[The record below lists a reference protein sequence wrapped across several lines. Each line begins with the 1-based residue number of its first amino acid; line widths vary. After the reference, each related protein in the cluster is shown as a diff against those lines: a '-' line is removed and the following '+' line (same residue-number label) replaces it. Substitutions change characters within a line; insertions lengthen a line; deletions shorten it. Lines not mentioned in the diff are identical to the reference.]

1 MAGPSLAD
9 DAAEK
14 AAVTLENLK
23 KASDF
28 KESGNAF
35 YKDKELGKAM
45 RCYHNGHLITR
56 AMLPMSG
63 SEGQAGMFAG
73 MEKTP
78 SKMIPEIKAL
88 HHALLNNISAIHFNH
103 GKHDRVIKYTS
114 DVLKDDP
121 RNKSALQRRGKSY
134 WELDKLDK
142 CEADIMTLLAI
153 DPDNK
158 TALLVKSKIAKRVKE
173 YAAKEKSMFKGMFN

>member
-88 HHALLNNISAIHFNH
+88 HHALLNNISGNAASDTAWKLEYCCSIWLGNSRSPWDDN
-103 GKHDRVIKYTS
+103 GSDRFSVS
-114 DVLKDDP
+114 WVL
-121 RNKSALQRRGKSY
+121 
-134 WELDKLDK
+134 
-142 CEADIMTLLAI
+142 
-153 DPDNK
+153 
-158 TALLVKSKIAKRVKE
+158 
-173 YAAKEKSMFKGMFN
+173 